1 MSLLSCSL
9 SSVIDVCTSCR
20 GRNSGGEELSGFR
33 VVGRESRR
41 KLRVRDRESGN
52 FVRLQIGNYNLAT
65 HGQGVSFL
73 CPWCFLLLKNFCII
87 LIDI

>member
-1 MSLLSCSL
+1 M
-9 SSVIDVCTSCR
+9 
-20 GRNSGGEELSGFR
+20 
-33 VVGRESRR
+33 
-41 KLRVRDRESGN
+41 RDRESGN
-52 FVRLQIGNYNLAT
+52 FVRLQIGNYNLAK